1 MKHQILFLA
10 LFFSFAAN
18 AQKIALDKGKQIT
31 ITSVISQ
38 DIDMMGMGMKMK
50 NDTKSTGVVEVKDMD
65 NENYTSTYTLRKM
78 NLNMDMMGQQNSY
91 DSEKPAD
98 RDGEMGKAFAD
109 KLGKEVTVLINKN
122 SGKVLLDKKTLIE
135 KPAAQ
140 ANPMDGLMD
149 SFGAV
154 GEDVTV
160 ETVFFIIPAG
170 KKTGDSWIDSSTNKG
185 MKEVKT
191 YTFKSVTGN
200 IANIALFSK
209 MEGRNAM
216 ESQGMQMDV
225 NISAKT
231 EGEIQVDFKS
241 SLVKKRSSVMD
252 LTGAIDVMGQSVP
265 ITSKA
270 IVTIDYN

>member
-1 MKHQILFLA
+1 MKQQLLFVA
-10 LFFSFAAN
+10 VFFSFAAN
-18 AQKIALDKGKQIT
+18 AQKIALNKGRQIT
-31 ITSVISQ
+31 ITSVITQ

-50 NDTKSTGVVEVKDMD
+50 NDTKSTGVVEVKSFD
-65 NENYTSTYTLRKM
+65 NENYTSTYTLSKM

-98 RDGEMGKAFAD
+98 RESEMGKAFAD

-122 SGKVLLDKKTLIE
+122 TGKTTLDKKAIVE
-135 KPAAQ
+135 KPAAE

-154 GEDVTV
+154 GEEATV
-160 ETVFFIIPAG
+160 ETVFFIIPTG
-170 KKTGDSWIDSSTNKG
+170 KKTGDTWIDSSTNKG
-185 MKEVKT
+185 MKEIKT
-191 YTFKSVTGN
+191 YTFKSVAGN
-200 IANIALFSK
+200 IATIGLFSTL
-209 MEGRNAM
+209 EGRNAM

-231 EGEIQVDFKS
+231 EGEILVDTAS

-265 ITSKA
+265 ISSKA
-270 IVTIDYN
+270 IASIDYN

>member
-1 MKHQILFLA
+1 MKQQLLLLA
-10 LFFSFAAN
+10 LFFSFGAN
-18 AQKIALDKGKQIT
+18 AQKIALDKGKLIT
-31 ITSVISQ
+31 ITSVITQ

-98 RDGEMGKAFAD
+98 RDGEMGKAFAN

-122 SGKVLLDKKTLIE
+122 SGKASLDKKILPE

-154 GEDVTV
+154 GEDATV

-170 KKTGDSWIDSSTNKG
+170 KKTGDSWIDSSSNKG